1 MLEDIVVEV
10 ISQLLGTEKNIQFL
24 ADKIYECHKNR
35 KKDNANLKLL
45 EQHRKEVYKSSQ
57 NMLIAIEQG
66 IITDMTKTRLQQLES
81 ELAEIDIAI
90 NKEKLKDY
98 SLITKE
104 EINCFLRKQVFENME
119 DIKIRKLIVNTFFK
133 KVYLYED
140 KIVILFNFTN
150 PPDKPKLTIEE
161 NIQTAEQINSAI
173 INTQS
178 SCIGLQ
184 ATPSSQHEIMI

>member
-1 MLEDIVVEV
+1 MEDIVVEV